1 MGQLDQQTAII
12 TGGGTGIGRV
22 IARHFHAAGAFVVL
36 CGRREEVVR
45 QAAAEIAADGERV
58 LAMRTDITSED
69 DVRQMVARTMER
81 TGRIDVLVNNAAT
94 SRVNKPPEETSL
106 DEWKF
111 VIDTNVTGPWLCARE
126 VGRVM
131 IEQRRGRIINI
142 ASMSGQIINKYFHG
156 GSYEVSKA
164 AVLMLTKA
172 LATNWAQH
180 NIKVNAIAPGY
191 YDTEP
196 NRKFFINDPVLYE
209 KICGLIP
216 AGKLGDLEELG
227 RLALYLA
234 SPEVDYMTGAT
245 ITIDGGYTAW

>member
-106 DEWKF
+106 EEWKF
-111 VIDTNVTGPWLCARE
+111 VIDTNVTGTWLCARE

-142 ASMSGQIINKYFHG
+142 ASMSGQIINKFFHG

-172 LATNWAQH
+172 LATNWATY

-191 YDTEP
+191 YDTQP
-196 NRKFFINDPVLYE
+196 NRDFFINDPVLYE

-234 SPEVDYMTGAT
+234 SPEVDYMTGTT